1 MYAKRMEMVRS
12 PGFSRSGVPKGRDP
26 GIFETSWLIPA
37 LPAKAGTPCA
47 CLLLLLLALCGCATS
62 HPSAP
67 SVARHFDFQTD
78 TFAYPNELVWEYYF
92 DAEGKWRFHAREPRS
107 TYSHHCFVVARSARQ
122 FFLNA
127 RFDPQLPIANEAAY
141 RSLIHRVVTSSPRH
155 SFPETEKI
163 VIPGY
168 ANLREF
174 SHAQQKLLR
183 AQCGG
188 SWQSYVQ
195 RGHWRIVFPFTR
207 HQQHHV
213 ADLLLAHLKT
223 NQPLVVHVVR
233 FPQLTINH
241 ALVIF
246 DALETADKIEFITYD
261 PNDPAAPTAITY
273 DRATRTF
280 TLPTN
285 KYFFGGRV
293 DVYEVYRGWFY

>member
-1 MYAKRMEMVRS
+1 MEKVRS
-12 PGFSRSGVPKGRDP
+12 PGFSRFGVTKGSASA
-26 GIFETSWLIPA
+26 IFETPRLAPA
-37 LPAKAGTPCA
+37 RPAKAGTPCA
-47 CLLLLLLALCGCATS
+47 WLLLLLVALCGCSTSRPTDRPAT
-62 HPSAP
+62 
-67 SVARHFDFQTD
+67 RHFDFQTD

-92 DAEGKWRFHAREPRS
+92 DAKGKWRYYAREPRS

-122 FFLNA
+122 FFINA
-127 RFDPQLPIANEAAY
+127 RFDPKQPIADEAAY
-141 RSLIHRVVTSSPRH
+141 RSLIRRVVTSSPRH
-155 SFPETEKI
+155 SLPEAQKI

-174 SHAQQKLLR
+174 SQAQQKLLR
-183 AQCGG
+183 AECGG

-195 RGHWRIVFPFTR
+195 RGHWRIMVPFTR
-207 HQQHHV
+207 HQQQHV
-213 ADLLLAHLKT
+213 SELLLAHLKE
-223 NQPLVVHVVR
+223 NPPLVVHVIR
-233 FPQLTINH
+233 FPQLYINH

-246 DALETADKIEFITYD
+246 DALQTADKIEFLTYD